1 MASSC
6 SRSQVIPKTPANRP
20 VFARLISRS
29 ASRNC
34 AEIPGV
40 KTRNGQWERAGIRL
54 TSAGSYP
61 EGRGFE
67 SRPRYYRSR
76 ITPTRKCMETIT
88 IQVEPVGFGSY
99 SWTSVAWSGASIRHQ
114 FHGGL
119 RALLGRASAPASRS
133 QRRRRTSCARRD
145 GPRSA
150 RRAPPAASRRAALRG
165 LACFISAA
173 CPRRIRSRRL
183 SALRP
188 RSLTAPRDVL
198 SRPLRGDVV
207 VEVEDVVGV
216 VAALD
221 LAQPLE
227 VAAVGGPDGVVTLVV
242 AEVVEPAAGR
252 ELRP

>member
-150 RRAPPAASRRAALRG
+150 RRPPAGCITASRVEGPG
-165 LACFISAA
+165 LLHISGVSAA
-173 CPRRIRSRRL
+173 NSQSSAFGAA
-183 SALRP
+183 SALTYGPTRRP
-188 RSLTAPRDVL
+188 
-198 SRPLRGDVV
+198 
-207 VEVEDVVGV
+207 
-216 VAALD
+216 
-221 LAQPLE
+221 
-227 VAAVGGPDGVVTLVV
+227 
-242 AEVVEPAAGR
+242 
-252 ELRP
+252 